1 MTVQGIHAGY
11 TGEGAKT
18 VLPGEAFCKIDI
30 RTVMGQK
37 PERVL
42 QLVRE
47 HLDNHGFGDIEL
59 IAGHSMLPFRGSP
72 ENPLAKAVI
81 ENVEDVYGMKPAI
94 HPNMA
99 GSNGMGFLC
108 NLTGTPAVCYGVFN
122 DDSHCHAPNEYIFL
136 EDFFNGIKL
145 SAAVLHD
152 FAEV

>member
-1 MTVQGIHAGY
+1 MFTTDA
-11 TGEGAKT
+11 EGMIKE
-18 VLPGEAFCKIDI
+18 G
-30 RTVMGQK
+30 
-37 PERVL
+37 
-42 QLVRE
+42 RE
-47 HLDNHGFGDIEL
+47 
-59 IAGHSMLPFRGSP
+59 IA
-72 ENPLAKAVI
+72 
-81 ENVEDVYGMKPAI
+81 AI